1 VRAKIA
7 QLGNSRVALIALV
20 TLAILAVAGTTFGY
34 AVMNKTVTLSLDGQA
49 EQVHSLGD
57 TVGDVLDS
65 EGIEVSDHDVVAPGL
80 DEPVH
85 DGDRITVRFGR
96 ELELKVDGKAQN
108 YWVTSTNVNGA
119 LAEIGRRFVG
129 AELSTSRGTEISR
142 EGLVLSVVTPKQ
154 VLIKVANGKT
164 IKRQLTALTV
174 EDVLHELGVKFDKD
188 DKVKPA
194 LDTLVS
200 DGDKVVVTRI
210 RIVTKRGTEAIDFGT
225 IEHTDSTMYTD
236 EEDVQRA
243 GVDGLRKVTYRLIY
257 RNGKLFAQKV
267 VWAKVLKQP
276 VDAIVTV
283 GTKERPVTTN
293 YASGDT
299 VWDQLAQC
307 ESGGNWAI
315 NTGNGYYGGLQF
327 NLSTWQ
333 AYGGSGYPNENSRE
347 EQIRIAEKVRA
358 ANGGY
363 GAWPACASS
372 LGLPM

>member
-1 VRAKIA
+1 
-7 QLGNSRVALIALV
+7 
-20 TLAILAVAGTTFGY
+20 
-34 AVMNKTVTLSLDGQA
+34 LDGQA

>member
-7 QLGNSRVALIALV
+7 QLGNSRAALIALV
-20 TLAILAVAGTTFGY
+20 TLAILAVAGTAFGY
-34 AVMNKTVTLSLDGQA
+34 TVMNKTVTLSLDGQT

-65 EGIEVSDHDVVAPGL
+65 EGIDVSEHDVVAPSL
-80 DEPVH
+80 DQPVH

-96 ELELKVDGKAQN
+96 ELDLKVDGKEAS

-129 AELSTSRGTEISR
+129 AELSTSRGASISR
-142 EGLVLSVVTPKQ
+142 EGMVLSVVTPKQ
-154 VLIKVANGKT
+154 VLVKVADGKMV
-164 IKRQLTALTV
+164 KRKLTVLTV
-174 EDVLHELGVKFDKD
+174 EDVLHKLGVKFDKD
-188 DKVKPA
+188 DQVKPA
-194 LDTLVS
+194 LSKLVS

-210 RIVTKRGTEAIDFGT
+210 RIVTRRGTEGIDFGT
-225 IEHTDSTMYTD
+225 IKHTDSSMYTD

-243 GVDGLRKVTYRLIY
+243 GVDGLRKVTYRLVY
-257 RNGKLFAQKV
+257 RNGELFAQKV

-276 VDAIVTV
+276 VDEIVTV

-299 VWDQLAQC
+299 VWDQIAQC

-333 AYGGSGYPNENSRE
+333 SYGGSGYPNENSRE